1 MATPGVVTA
10 VVLER
15 VAEELRGGASLT
27 AAARAAG
34 VSRESVYY
42 AMRGDRGVFES
53 LARARLVG
61 RLRAIDGAGGVVAA
75 RIGDTINVVHQ
86 AGCSCE
92 RCVTPLRDHFA
103 GLAMGGLVSN
113 KDLRGNL
120 TELAHW
126 SYSIADAMLA
136 ERARKQ

>member
-61 RLRAIDGAGGVVAA
+61 RLRLIDGAGGSA
-75 RIGDTINVVHQ
+75 
-86 AGCSCE
+86 
-92 RCVTPLRDHFA
+92 
-103 GLAMGGLVSN
+103 
-113 KDLRGNL
+113 
-120 TELAHW
+120 
-126 SYSIADAMLA
+126 
-136 ERARKQ
+136 